1 MSVISKTARKFLKSI
16 LPDSVR
22 HRLLVLE
29 NVHSYGGLFEAESM
43 FYRWVG
49 KAVTRKT
56 HSRVH
61 TGPFR
66 GMRYIHHAVH
76 VQSSAYCPKL
86 LGTYEQELHSV
97 VDSLRTQRPYQ
108 RVINIGAGEGYYAVG
123 LALHLPQSRLTAF
136 EADPDSRKVLSQI
149 AHANGV
155 ASRLTI
161 REFCIPPLLQEE
173 LGTGGRALVVCDVEG
188 GEQELLDP
196 KVIPALADTD
206 ILVELHDFII
216 PGISD
221 TIRERFAR
229 THRILDIP
237 AQPRQLRDWPPSLS
251 LPQAYRRTALS
262 EYRPGGMRWFWMTAH
277 SRAIPAK

>member
-136 EADPDSRKVLSQI
+136 EADPDSRKGMMSLAGSPLPRLLPFCPSTHVWCASFSTATSFSPVRRSRRLGSR
-149 AHANGV
+149 NG
-155 ASRLTI
+155 
-161 REFCIPPLLQEE
+161 
-173 LGTGGRALVVCDVEG
+173 
-188 GEQELLDP
+188 
-196 KVIPALADTD
+196 
-206 ILVELHDFII
+206 
-216 PGISD
+216 
-221 TIRERFAR
+221 
-229 THRILDIP
+229 
-237 AQPRQLRDWPPSLS
+237 PSL
-251 LPQAYRRTALS
+251 RRYSSPSPNRRSDSVNRDAS
-262 EYRPGGMRWFWMTAH
+262 E
-277 SRAIPAK
+277 